1 MITLSEQELNKLK
14 ELSCENRQNVIKMV
28 YEAQSGHIGGSL
40 SSCDIMTVLFNK
52 CMKHAVDGKSSP
64 EYQSRDRFV
73 LSKGHVSFSRSFSSF
88 CIYAAPVPLCLLFPV
103 KTALQAECVFFA
115 LVECSPAPGTILRRD
130 FLVLGAAV
138 AIGAA
143 SRTVLQVIPMQAC
156 CALPVLVPMVF
167 QCWIVTDLPDAAV
180 QSLYQHRHGSLH
192 FGTAAGK

>member
-73 LSKGHVSFSRSFSSF
+73 LSKVMFRQFT
-88 CIYAAPVPLCLLFPV
+88 I
-103 KTALQAECVFFA
+103 QFF
-115 LVECSPAPGTILRRD
+115 LR
-130 FLVLGAAV
+130 LVL
-138 AIGAA
+138 
-143 SRTVLQVIPMQAC
+143 
-156 CALPVLVPMVF
+156 F
-167 QCWIVTDLPDAAV
+167 QNLN
-180 QSLYQHRHGSLH
+180 
-192 FGTAAGK
+192 